1 MPIIDDISAIQI
13 LDSRGNPTVKVYVT
27 TVSGACGTA
36 CVPSGAST
44 GEYEAYEKRDNNTEY
59 NGKGV
64 LKAVES
70 IETEI
75 FDLLVGKFSVTEQR
89 EIDNEM
95 ITLDGTDNKS
105 RLGANAIL
113 GVSLAVARAAADYYE
128 MPLYKYIGGM
138 SSHLLPT
145 PMMNILNGGAHAK
158 NGLDF
163 QEFMIM
169 PVGADCFSD
178 ALRMGSE
185 VFHSLKKVLEEKNLS
200 TAVGDEGGFAPDIS
214 EVETALNLI
223 KTAVDRAGYE
233 IGKDILFAIDSASS
247 EFFDK
252 EDKLYHL
259 NGENKSY
266 TADQMISFYKDLCE
280 KYPIISIEDPL
291 EENDFENTAKL
302 TEALNGKVQIVGDD
316 LFVTNSKRLKYGIE
330 KNSGNSILIKPNQIG
345 TLSETIDAIVTA
357 KRANYTAV
365 ISHRSGETE
374 DTTIS
379 DIAVAMNVGQIKTGS
394 LSRSER
400 IAKYNRLLEIERSLG
415 ENSKY
420 AGISAFN
427 NLLY

>member
-291 EENDFENTAKL
+291 DENDFENTAKL

>member
-1 MPIIDDISAIQI
+1 MPIIDDISAIQV

-44 GEYEAYEKRDNNTEY
+44 GEYEAYEKRDNNPEY

-75 FDLLVGKFSVTEQR
+75 FNLLVGKFSVTEQR

-185 VFHSLKKVLEEKNLS
+185 VFHSLKKVLEENNLS

-266 TADQMISFYKDLCE
+266 TADQMISFYKELCE

>member
-259 NGENKSY
+259 NGEKKSF

>member
-291 EENDFENTAKL
+291 DENDFENTAKL

-316 LFVTNSKRLKYGIE
+316 LFVTNSKRLKCGIE

>member
-44 GEYEAYEKRDNNTEY
+44 GEYEAYEKRDNNPEY

-75 FDLLVGKFSVTEQR
+75 FNLLVGKFSVTEQR

-185 VFHSLKKVLEEKNLS
+185 VFHSLKKVLEENNLS

-233 IGKDILFAIDSASS
+233 IGKDIIFAIDSASS

-259 NGENKSY
+259 NGENKSLN
-266 TADQMISFYKDLCE
+266 ADQMISFYKELCE

-291 EENDFENTAKL
+291 EQNDFENTAKL